1 MRGMFPRHARAIIL
15 DDDVDNVLQA
25 CSKLYSQGFTKVT
38 LVVGEDRVA
47 EFDALLN
54 NYNGERMRDG
64 FYNFKDG
71 VTVASAGQRDPD
83 ADSVAGVSAS
93 KMRAAAAANDL
104 DAFYDGLPDSLGDKD
119 CQKLLNAVRAGMG
132 LKESTNFRKHI
143 KLESVSERREAYV
156 SREIFNIGDQVI
168 ITENDQVG
176 RIDFRGSNYVIVEKA
191 DGSKSRKWLDGVEPL
206 VEALEVESS
215 IAPVPI
221 LKAITRTP
229 ITNPT
234 YDGKPLSALRRH

>member
-1 MRGMFPRHARAIIL
+1 
-15 DDDVDNVLQA
+15 
-25 CSKLYSQGFTKVT
+25 
-38 LVVGEDRVA
+38 
-47 EFDALLN
+47 
-54 NYNGERMRDG
+54 
-64 FYNFKDG
+64 
-71 VTVASAGQRDPD
+71 
-83 ADSVAGVSAS
+83 
-93 KMRAAAAANDL
+93 MRAAAAANDL